1 MKLKPFIGL
10 MIILLLGFAATAKA
24 QKITI
29 FVDNWPPYN
38 FKKNGRVVGIST
50 ELIQAAL
57 QKANIQYKLAL
68 YPFKRALITVQKI
81 PNTMLFTVARIPQR
95 EDNFLW
101 IGPIHSRKVY
111 LYKLK
116 NRADIQIKNVEDI
129 KKYHTGVLSGGS
141 VEHFFITHG
150 FQNKDYSLIF
160 NSPQLLKMLFKNR
173 VDLIP
178 GDPLDLAYQ
187 MKNLGYKYSELEIVY
202 LLSEEGGYYMVANK
216 DTSDEII
223 TKIQKSL
230 EEIMDTGFKDRVIN
244 KYIK

>member
-1 MKLKPFIGL
+1 MKLKSYMGL
-10 MIILLLGFAATAKA
+10 MIILLFGFAATAKA
-24 QKITI
+24 QKLTV

-38 FKKNGRVVGIST
+38 FKENGRIVGIST
-50 ELIQAAL
+50 ELIEAAM
-57 QKANIQYKLAL
+57 QKAKLQYKLKL
-68 YPFKRALITVQKI
+68 YPFKRALITVQKT

-95 EDNFLW
+95 EDMFSW
-101 IGPIHSRKVY
+101 IGPIHSRKVH

-116 NRADIQIKNVEDI
+116 NRADIQINNVEDI

-141 VEHFFITHG
+141 VEQFFITHG
-150 FQNKDYSLIF
+150 FQKEYYSLVI
-160 NSPQLLKMLFKNR
+160 NSPQLLKMLFKER

-187 MKNLGYKYSELEIVY
+187 MKNLGYKYSELDIVY

-216 DTSDEII
+216 DISSTII

-230 EEIMDTGFKDRVIN
+230 EEIMDTEFKDRVIN
-244 KYIK
+244 KYTK